1 MSEFNPTLRVF
12 KKFKIWK
19 LADDL
24 KSKGDPARAF
34 SAVLEL
40 GRIGTDGAAEQL
52 ILALDRRDGV
62 ARGAARELG
71 RLAHPKAIPA
81 LVRLLD
87 DPAGRQA
94 AAEALL
100 LSGPRAFEAVLAALH
115 HPEAEARRL
124 VAEVLGE
131 LRDKRATEALI
142 ETLQTDG
149 TFEVRTAAAT
159 ALGQIKDARAVWA
172 LVATLKMRDEAE
184 AASNLA
190 LDALR
195 RAATQALR
203 RIGDPLAASAKKP
216 PSGGDDAPVL
226 GTPEGSEA
234 VSGLHPALSGDVT
247 LLTQDEMV
255 AVLQE
260 LVAASEELSWAR
272 LENRAPLL
280 PPHFADYEQRWRTAE
295 TVGAELVRRGGVGLL
310 REVFEQQL
318 GKPEVVGNWWADAG
332 WSLGSDRQA

>member
-1 MSEFNPTLRVF
+1 MFAFNPTLRVF
-12 KKFKIWK
+12 EKFKIWK
-19 LADDL
+19 LAGDL

-40 GRIGTDGAAEQL
+40 GHIGTDGAAAQL

-81 LVRLLD
+81 LVRMLD
-87 DPAGRQA
+87 DPSGRQA
-94 AAEALL
+94 ATEALL
-100 LSGPRAFEAVLAALH
+100 LTGPRAFEAVLAALR
-115 HPEAEARRL
+115 HPEAEVRRL

-142 ETLQTDG
+142 DLLQTDG
-149 TFEVRTAAAT
+149 AYEVRSAAAT

-203 RIGDPLAASAKKP
+203 KIGDPLAASAKKSASTGAGVP
-216 PSGGDDAPVL
+216 APGPVAD
-226 GTPEGSEA
+226 GEA
-234 VSGLHPALSGDVT
+234 ASGLHPALAGDVT
-247 LLTQDEMV
+247 VLTHGEVV

-280 PPHFADYEQRWRTAE
+280 PPHFADYEQRRLAAE
-295 TVGAELVRRGGVGLL
+295 TAGAELVRRGGVGLL
-310 REVFEQQL
+310 REVFERQL
-318 GKPEVVGNWWADAG
+318 GKHEVVGNWWADAG
-332 WSLGSDRQA
+332 WSPDPDRQA